1 MKHRQFLPADA
12 NYSALDQYFSTL
24 GARRLM
30 LVHGRSM
37 TRLKLGEYFKNAP
50 ARLGFDLIEFTDFT
64 PNPEYE
70 SIERGVEIFNRE
82 HCDAIAAVG
91 GGSAIDT
98 AKCIKLFSNMNPNA
112 NYIEQQI
119 VPNDIAFLAA
129 PTTGGSGSEATQ
141 FAVIYYRDKKYSI
154 DDSSALPDAVFFD
167 ANVLL
172 DLPVYQKK
180 ATLLDAFCHAV
191 ESSWSVNANDE
202 SRHYAREAVRLITA
216 NKNIYIDGKPDLQ
229 CCTFV
234 MYAANLAGRA
244 INISKT
250 TAGHAMCYRL
260 TKKFGLSHGH
270 AAARCVVVLWKFML
284 DFALE
289 NRREDLL
296 RIFDDLASA
305 MNCATAEEAIAAFD
319 RQLDDW
325 ELNAPI
331 DVENSLDE
339 LASSVN
345 LQRLANNPVELRA
358 DDLKKLYQLIGR

>member
-1 MKHRQFLPADA
+1 MEHRQFLTADA
-12 NYSALDQYFSTL
+12 GYTALDDFFSML
-24 GARRLM
+24 GARKLM

-37 TRLKLGEYFKNAP
+37 NRLKLGEYFKKLA
-50 ARLGFDLIEFTDFT
+50 AWIEVIEFMDFT

-91 GGSAIDT
+91 GGSAIDN
-98 AKCIKLFSNMNPNA
+98 AKCIKLFSNMNPNT
-112 NYIEQQI
+112 NYIEQKI
-119 VPNDIAFLAA
+119 VPNNIPFLAA

-154 DDSSALPDAVFFD
+154 DDASALPDAVFFD

-172 DLPVYQKK
+172 ELPVYQKK

-191 ESSWSVNANDE
+191 ESTWSVNANDE

-216 NKNIYIDGKPDLQ
+216 NKNFYIDGKPDLQ

-250 TAGHAMCYRL
+250 TAGHAMCYSL
-260 TKKFGLSHGH
+260 TKKFGLAHGH
-270 AAARCVVVLWKFML
+270 AVARCLVPLWKFML
-284 DFALE
+284 DFAIE
-289 NRREDLL
+289 HERAELL
-296 RIFDDLASA
+296 RIFDDLAAA
-305 MNCATAEEAIAAFD
+305 MNCATTGEAIEAFD
-319 RQLDDW
+319 RQLDAW
-325 ELNAPI
+325 QLNQSIEVAAA
-331 DVENSLDE
+331 LDE
-339 LASSVN
+339 LTTSVN

-358 DDLKKLYQLIGR
+358 DVIKELYRQIGR